1 MLLLLHNEKSKKVHL
16 FGGFLIFC
24 SGEQFID
31 PENQQILD
39 YSDHDAY
46 LVGNTIFGV
55 TVYGTVYVCREMVP
69 PEDNV
74 VIAHLE
80 QMQWIPVEL
89 E

>member
-1 MLLLLHNEKSKKVHL
+1 MWQLPDCLRVHL
-16 FGGFLIFC
+16 
-24 SGEQFID
+24 ID

-39 YSDHDAY
+39 YGDHDAY

-69 PEDNV
+69 PEDEA
-74 VIAHLE
+74 VISHLE

-89 E
+89 D